1 MRIRI
6 RIRIRIHNT
15 VFDGQFSLIHQI
27 NFSILYQIIGMQEAT
42 TNVCSVTSH
51 LLMNIYLYLFAP
63 EVYHNAPVIQIIHKL
78 PE

>member
-1 MRIRI
+1 M

-15 VFDGQFSLIHQI
+15 GTYSLFLLIHQI
-27 NFSILYQIIGMQEAT
+27 NVLILYKSIGMQEAT
-42 TNVCSVTSH
+42 NACSVTSH
-51 LLMNIYLYLFAP
+51 MQMNIYLYLFTP